1 MQSWKEAK
9 QEGASTRECKTSAV
23 NVQCPCKTQ
32 EEEEKKE
39 REAADGGKK
48 GGRNNIQLG
57 SGV

>member
-32 EEEEKKE
+32 EEEEKKRE
-39 REAADGGKK
+39 RQLMVEKKEGG
-48 GGRNNIQLG
+48 IIF
-57 SGV
+57 S

>member
-48 GGRNNIQLG
+48 GGRNNI
-57 SGV
+57 